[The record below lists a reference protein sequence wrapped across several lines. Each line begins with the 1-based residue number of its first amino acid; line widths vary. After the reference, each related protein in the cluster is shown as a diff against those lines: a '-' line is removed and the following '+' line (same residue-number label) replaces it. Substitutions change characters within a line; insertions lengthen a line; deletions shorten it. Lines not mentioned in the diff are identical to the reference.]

1 MLKTQGKTEDE
12 MQRTVN
18 MLINKVRAAQQP
30 EFAPSPSP
38 MHRSNTEKM
47 TEMKIAAMERVG
59 KECERKKRE
68 KEVEWN
74 EKIRKCQESLDEE
87 KQALNRL

>member
-30 EFAPSPSP
+30 EFAPSP

-87 KQALNRL
+87 KQALNRM